1 MTALMLACDN
11 NTHESVAVLVM
22 ESTQKAGALDV
33 QVNVVWSVCC
43 EGGWSGGGG
52 RGGEGGRGG
61 FTHACFYRASTSAR
75 RCIMQV

>member
-33 QVNVVWSVCC
+33 QVNVVWSECWEGCGQVC
-43 EGGWSGGGG
+43 GGRDGKGG
-52 RGGEGGRGG
+52 RGGGGGG
-61 FTHACFYRASTSAR
+61 GICTGH
-75 RCIMQV
+75 